1 MAFFA
6 KAAFASLYLGPK
18 TNDDSGYVAYVLAEG
33 VSLPGSSI
41 ELAAALTDQSLGGSF
56 LFSPNP
62 LDFAGDEAAQQ
73 TFCQAIWEWLRAKFP
88 RGIFWIAHPETVAAA
103 VAISRYNPPFLA
115 LSAPGDSVIA
125 ALIAPIVAPSLVLEV
140 ANGMAVGLVD
150 TNIKFDG
157 DQATNIRFNGA
168 AKPTA
173 EAALSGTLPFSG
185 PKRAAICFSTFIT
198 RQSLNDR
205 WNWGFQTAARKP
217 AAPGGMVSQWMPFAR
232 IADGTGNDS
241 LGFDITIDPSDQTN
255 LAGPVKS
262 ILLFT
267 GSNRDEARTVLAS
280 CFRTLTGDGVTLY
293 PVGSAN
299 VPANSQPGGLIFSL
313 GQKDALDQDSFQ
325 VSPQGDFIID
335 APFGADRESAQLLP
349 GLSGTELFSLRPG
362 TEAANASRF
371 RFTSRQPAFAPNY
384 PPQPY
389 SPVAKPVDPNAP
401 LLDTTLMTS
410 WATLL
415 PPPVPGSRIAY
426 AAQPQGSPLFGDDP
440 IIVPS
445 YKTLLGSMD
454 PGSILPDEGTPPFP
468 VFPYANA
475 VTQGDAGADALQK
488 FETLVIAPTRR
499 AIIGKAAGAGV
510 ASVRTASARGLDA
523 AAAAFDASFNTTT
536 PSGLIATITTEAR
549 ESRWSKILLGQT
561 VTPAAT
567 EMAFKEPTAALQQ
580 AFNTNQLFLVV
591 ANKDS
596 LVDVTRG
603 SFANRLNIENWLLE
617 ANIGASPGYDDY
629 ANVMIV
635 KGISGPLYDPNG
647 PAAANLVA
655 NPALWTQ
662 RDTFASPSV
671 DGNPRDP
678 GQINPLSSWL
688 QSYFAAAALQKG
700 NAYFSKFNTIAKS
713 HDWTGILILRAR
725 IADVPT
731 DLAGI
736 MAGIADP
743 TRFYAHHFAI
753 SISQGKKDAEN
764 GIGIDQQS
772 SVFGLIYYVDPN
784 YDEAKP
790 DQPVAPTA
798 GQPYDYRVLT
808 LKVLFENTAVTNFS
822 SFTQITLNRLFAA
835 PIDHMGPGGNGYNTI
850 IMAGTYQN
858 NEGKPVYNMSTDKVW
873 TFYFNSPVLNKV
885 EITGAQMNTVSAGSP
900 TTKAAIWFSF
910 GGFMDFFALRTPPVE
925 GLSTPFDLFSFGNDL
940 GEDYNRKGLSFGNL
954 GLSMTYP
961 IATPA
966 NRTIIFDAGQM
977 RFDMQTSTPRKDSLY
992 SQFALTFEGLISG
1005 DAKKGPR
1012 ELGYLDLVTDLRLT
1026 GVADSV
1032 WYGLRYRLD
1041 MGSPGQLAGN
1051 VGLVSMLLT
1060 AWTPASGTGDAIPA
1074 SANLSLPGTGAGAKL
1089 ISLQT
1094 VLSLSVGTL
1103 RLTFDT
1109 RKNGFLLMM
1118 TEIALKFLSLLK
1130 IPPNGATS
1138 FYLFGNPTAG
1148 GSPSGLGWYAI
1159 YNKMAAPP
1167 KLLSSDLERL

>member
-18 TNDDSGYVAYVLAEG
+18 TNDDSGYVAYLLAEG
-33 VSLPGSSI
+33 VSPPGDSI
-41 ELAAALTDQSLGGSF
+41 ELAAALTNQDLGGSF

-62 LDFAGDEAAQQ
+62 LDFGGNAAAQEK
-73 TFCQAIWEWLRAKFP
+73 FCQAIWEWLRANFP
-88 RGIFWIAHPETVAAA
+88 RGIFWITHPETVAAA
-103 VAISRYNPPFLA
+103 VEASRFNPPFLG
-115 LSAPGDSVIA
+115 LSPRGNSVTA
-125 ALIAPIVAPSLVLEV
+125 ALVAPIVAPSLLLEV
-140 ANGMAVGLVD
+140 SISVGVELVD
-150 TNIKFDG
+150 TTIEFG
-157 DQATNIRFNGA
+157 GTQSATIRFNGA
-168 AKPTA
+168 ARPAA
-173 EAALSGTLPFSG
+173 EPALSGALPFSG
-185 PKRAAICFSTFIT
+185 PKRAAICFSTFIV
-198 RQSLNDR
+198 RQSLHDA

-217 AAPGGMVSQWMPFAR
+217 EAPGGMVSQTMPFAG

-241 LGFDITIDPSDQTN
+241 LGFDITIDPSDPTN
-255 LAGPVKS
+255 VAGPVKS

-267 GSNRDEARTVLAS
+267 GGNRDEATTVLAS

-299 VPANSQPGGLIFSL
+299 VPANSEPGGLIFSL
-313 GQKDALDQDSFQ
+313 GQKDAFEQDSFQ

-335 APFGADRESAQLLP
+335 TPVGADRETAQLLP

-371 RFTSRQPAFAPNY
+371 RFTSRQPAFAPSY

-410 WATLL
+410 WTTLL

-454 PGSILPDEGTPPFP
+454 PGSILPDDGTPPFP
-468 VFPYANA
+468 IFPYAHA
-475 VTQGDAGADALQK
+475 VTQGKAGADALQK

-499 AIIGKAAGAGV
+499 AIVGKAAGTGV
-510 ASVRTASARGLDA
+510 ASVRAASARGL

-561 VTPAAT
+561 ITPAAT
-567 EMAFKEPTAALQQ
+567 EMAFKEPTPALQQ

-635 KGISGPLYDPNG
+635 KGIGGPLYDPNG
-647 PAAANLVA
+647 PADANLVA

-700 NAYFSKFNTIAKS
+700 NPYFSKFNTIAKS

-753 SISQGKKDAEN
+753 SISQVKKDADN

-772 SVFGLIYYVDPN
+772 SVFGLVYYVDPN

-822 SFTQITLNRLFAA
+822 SFTQITLNRLFGA
-835 PIDHMGPGGNGYNTI
+835 PVDHMGPGGNGYNSI

-858 NEGKPVYNMSTDKVW
+858 NEGKPVYNMSTNKDW
-873 TFYFNSPVLNKV
+873 TFYFDSPVLNKV

-900 TTKAAIWFSF
+900 TTNAAIWFSF
-910 GGFMDFFALRTPPVE
+910 GGFMDFFELRTPPVE
-925 GLSTPFDLFSFGNDL
+925 GLSTPFDLFSFGNYL
-940 GEDYNRKGLSFGNL
+940 GQDYRRQGLSFGNL

-961 IATPA
+961 VATPA
-966 NRTIIFDAGQM
+966 KRTMTFDAGKM

-992 SQFALTFEGLISG
+992 SQFALTFEGLIGG
-1005 DAKKGPR
+1005 DAKNGPR

-1026 GVADSV
+1026 GVADSI

-1051 VGLVSMLLT
+1051 VGLVSTLLT

-1074 SANLSLPGTGAGAKL
+1074 SANLSLPGAGAGAKL

-1118 TEIALKFLSLLK
+1118 TEIALKLFGLLK
-1130 IPPNGATS
+1130 IPPNGATA
-1138 FYLFGNPTAG
+1138 FYLFGNPKAG

-1159 YNKMAAPP
+1159 YNNMPVPP
-1167 KLLSSDLERL
+1167 KLLPSDLERL